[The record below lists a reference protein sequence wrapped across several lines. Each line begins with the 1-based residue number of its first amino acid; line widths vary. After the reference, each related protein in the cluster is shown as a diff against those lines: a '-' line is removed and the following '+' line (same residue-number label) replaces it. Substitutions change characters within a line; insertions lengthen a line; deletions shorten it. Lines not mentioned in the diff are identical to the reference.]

1 MTMKT
6 SSFVVVALV
15 IAGFLLVQS
24 SPVRKDM
31 QNNASFFP
39 ADVKKVI
46 DNKCYGCHSAQGKS
60 PVAKGALLW
69 DSLPN
74 LKKSRIVA
82 KLDNIVRV
90 LQKNIMPPA
99 GVVKKNP
106 EMKLLPEESKLLQSW
121 AVSKAD
127 SLLR

>member
-1 MTMKT
+1 MKT
-6 SSFVVVALV
+6 SPFIVIVLI
-15 IAGFLLVQS
+15 IAGIFLIQG
-24 SPVRKDM
+24 SPVRKDI
-31 QNNASFFP
+31 QNNLSFFP
-39 ADVKKVI
+39 SEVKKVI
-46 DNKCYGCHSAQGKS
+46 DKKCYGCHSAQGKS
-60 PVAKGALLW
+60 PVAKGALIW

>member
-1 MTMKT
+1 MKT
-6 SSFVVVALV
+6 SSFVVVVLV